1 MSLAGRKL
9 FRSTKTTIG
18 VENFT
23 QFDKTLKVLK
33 GFLQTTLFQRVYG
46 SDSVNYRFQYPF
58 REHYLNATYLL
69 TASDI

>member
-1 MSLAGRKL
+1 MSLAEENF
-9 FRSTKTTIG
+9 FRSTKTTID
-18 VENFT
+18 VKKFT

-33 GFLQTTLFQRVYG
+33 GFLQTLHFQRVYG

-58 REHYLNATYLL
+58 REHYLIATYLL